1 MLVDSHCH
9 LDFEDFDSDREAVL
23 KRARAVGVGLM
34 VTISTKITLA
44 DKIIALAE
52 AHEDVVCSVGIHPH
66 EAGSEPETPASEL
79 IRLSAHPKVVGIGE
93 TGLDYYYEHSPRE
106 AQQRNFRRISPPP
119 VKPACRSLFM
129 RVTQILTRPIFW
141 KTK

>member
-9 LDFEDFDSDREAVL
+9 LDFDDFDTDREAVL
-23 KRARAVGVGLM
+23 TRARAAGVGLM

-79 IRLSAHPKVVGIGE
+79 IRLSAHPKVGR
-93 TGLDYYYEHSPRE
+93 HW
-106 AQQRNFRRISPPP
+106 RN
-119 VKPACRSLFM
+119 
-129 RVTQILTRPIFW
+129 RP
-141 KTK
+141 

>member
-9 LDFEDFDSDREAVL
+9 LDFEDFDADREAVL

-66 EAGSEPETPASEL
+66 EAGSEPETPATEL
-79 IRLSAHPKVVGIGE
+79 VRLSAHPKVVGIGE

-106 AQQRNFRRISPPP
+106 AQQRNFRAHIAACPRDR
-119 VKPACRSLFM
+119 PAAYRSCSG
-129 RVTQILTRPIFW
+129 RRH
-141 KTK
+141 

>member
-9 LDFEDFDSDREAVL
+9 LDFEDFDADREAVL
-23 KRARAVGVGLM
+23 TRARAAGVGLM

-66 EAGSEPETPASEL
+66 EAGANPKHRHRKYPAVGASE
-79 IRLSAHPKVVGIGE
+79 S
-93 TGLDYYYEHSPRE
+93 
-106 AQQRNFRRISPPP
+106 
-119 VKPACRSLFM
+119 CRHW
-129 RVTQILTRPIFW
+129 RDRP
-141 KTK
+141 

>member
-9 LDFEDFDSDREAVL
+9 LDFDDFDTDREAVL
-23 KRARAVGVGLM
+23 TRARAAGVGLM

-44 DKIIALAE
+44 DKIIGLAE

-93 TGLDYYYEHSPRE
+93 TGLDYYYEHSPQRRPA
-106 AQQRNFRRISPPP
+106 AQFQGAYRR
-119 VKPACRSLFM
+119 
-129 RVTQILTRPIFW
+129 RP
-141 KTK
+141 